1 MTVSP
6 PSRLPCSA
14 TVAATGLA
22 LATFMSTP
30 GIAQDS
36 TATRRGAAPAGAPLP
51 LQTTRTVSFTT
62 TEGTWMSLD
71 VSPDGSTIIF
81 DLVGDLYTMPI
92 AGGKASRIT
101 SGPAMDAQPRYAP
114 DGKRIVFTS
123 DRGGGE
129 QLWVADVD
137 GRNARAITR
146 GDNLHFV
153 SPVWT
158 PDGAYI
164 VAGRNMSQTANFA
177 DAYDLYLYHAQGGT
191 GIRLTGAPAA
201 PGGGGG
207 AEGGGGG
214 GVTNHVGPAFGKD
227 GRYLYLTRKS
237 GGWGYNLQF
246 PGWQVA
252 VLDRRTGRMTT
263 RTSAF
268 GSGMRPALSPDGKW
282 LTYATRVDTTTVLR
296 LRDLVTGDESTIIP
310 RLQRDDQESR
320 FSRDLLPAY
329 AFTPDSRSVVFTRDG
344 HFWRADV
351 PSGRET
357 AIPFT
362 ADVEQQLGP
371 LVKFAVTL
379 NDTSLTVQQI
389 RSARPSPDG
398 KRLAFTALDR
408 LWVMDLPNGKPRRLT
423 RGAAG
428 EFDAVWSPDSR
439 FIAFVAW
446 SDSGGGDVFRLRS
459 DGTGSAEKL
468 TRQTAFYQKLAYT
481 PDGTK
486 LLTIRSPRQAR
497 AEEQRGAGEELVWLP
512 AGGGAAT
519 LVAPVNGAHDPHFV
533 NGSDRVYLFD
543 SGALTSMR
551 MDGTDIQ
558 QHVRVTGWVQQTS
571 GTAPPPQQP
580 TELLM
585 APDGEHAIATV
596 TNNVYYFPVPMAG
609 ATAPTVAI
617 ANPTNATVPVRRLTR
632 VGGDFIGWSR
642 DGKSLYYSLGHSF
655 FTYDVTAAEAA
666 APDSGAR
673 RTAYEPARVDV
684 NITVP
689 RDRPSGTVA
698 LVGARIVSM
707 KGTEVIDRGTVVVRD
722 NRIVAVGPAES
733 TTIPA
738 DARRID
744 VAGKTIIPGWID
756 IHAHLGSATGVHR
769 SQVWAYM
776 MNLAY
781 GVTTTRNPQTGTTD
795 VLSYGDL
802 VETGE
807 IAGPRIYSTGPG
819 IFSQENIRNLEDARD
834 VLRRYAEFY
843 NTHTVKE
850 YETGQRNVRQWIIM
864 AARELGLMPTTEGSL
879 DLKMNLTELFD
890 GYPGHE
896 HTYPIYPLFNDVVQ
910 LVAQSGITYTP
921 TLLVVYGGPWSE
933 NFWYEHQDI
942 HDDPKVRRFMP
953 HTDVDQRSL
962 RRPQWFR
969 DDQYVFRQMAEQ
981 VKKILDA
988 GGRVGL
994 GGHGQ
999 LQGLGVHWELWS
1011 LAAGGIKPI
1020 DVIRIG
1026 TQLSADG
1033 IGLGKELGSLEPG
1046 KLADLQILDAN
1057 PLDDIKN
1064 TNTIRYV
1071 MKNGRLYDGN
1081 TLAEV
1086 WPRAKPAEQMW
1097 WQPVAPGR

>member
-1 MTVSP
+1 MTALVRLRGVVSGIAAVVFVTVSNT
-6 PSRLPCSA
+6 R
-14 TVAATGLA
+14 VD
-22 LATFMSTP
+22 
-30 GIAQDS
+30 AQDS
-36 TATRRGAAPAGAPLP
+36 TAGRRGGSALP

-71 VSPDGSTIIF
+71 VSPDGSTIVF
-81 DLVGDLYTMPI
+81 DLLGDLYTLPI
-92 AGGKASRIT
+92 AGGKAARIT
-101 SGPAMDAQPRYAP
+101 SGPGMDNQPRYSP

-129 QLWVADVD
+129 QVWVADVD
-137 GRNARAITR
+137 GRNARAITH

-158 PDGAYI
+158 PDGSYI
-164 VAGRNMSQTANFA
+164 VVGRNMSQTANFA
-177 DAYDLYLYHAQGGT
+177 DAYDLYLYHVQGGT
-191 GIRLTGAPAA
+191 GIRLTGAGAPPAGA
-201 PGGGGG
+201 GGGGGGG
-207 AEGGGGG
+207 AGG
-214 GVTNHVGPAFGKD
+214 GVTNYVGPAFGKD
-227 GRYLYLTRKS
+227 GRYLYLTRKA

-252 VLDRRTGRMTT
+252 VLDRKTGRMTT

-268 GSGMRPALSPDGKW
+268 GSGMRPGLSPDGKY

-296 LRDLVTGDESTIIP
+296 IRDLVTGDESTMIS

-320 FSRDLLPAY
+320 FSRDLLPSY
-329 AFTPDSRSVVFTRDG
+329 AFTPDSKSIVFTRDG
-344 HFWRADV
+344 KFWRADV

-357 AIPFT
+357 AIPFS
-362 ADVEQQLGP
+362 ADIEQQLGP
-371 LVKFAVTL
+371 LVRFTVPV

-398 KRLAFTALDR
+398 MRVAFTALDR

-423 RGAAG
+423 KSTAG
-428 EFDAVWSPDSR
+428 EFDAAWSPDGR
-439 FIAFVAW
+439 YLAFVAW
-446 SDSGGGDVFRLRS
+446 SDTGGGDVFRVRS
-459 DGTGSAEKL
+459 DGVGATERL

-497 AEEQRGAGEELVWLP
+497 TEEQRGAGEELVWLP
-512 AGGGAAT
+512 SAGGPAT
-519 LVAPVNGAHDPHFV
+519 LIAPVNGAHDPHFV

-543 SGALTSMR
+543 NGALTSMR
-551 MDGTDIQ
+551 MDGTDVQ
-558 QHVRVTGWVQQTS
+558 QHARVVGWVQQTS
-571 GTAPPPQQP
+571 GNPPPGQQP
-580 TELLM
+580 NELLM

-596 TNNVYYFPVPMAG
+596 TNNVYYFPVPMTG
-609 ATAPTVAI
+609 ATPTIFIV
-617 ANPTNATVPVRRLTR
+617 NPANATVPVRRLTR
-632 VGGDFIGWSR
+632 VGGDFIGWAK

-655 FTYDVTAAEAA
+655 FTYDLAA
-666 APDSGAR
+666 ADAPPDSGAAR
-673 RTAYEPARVDV
+673 RVAYEPTRVDV

-689 RDRPSGTVA
+689 RDRPSGTIA

-707 KGTEVIDRGTVVVRD
+707 KGSEVIERGTVVVRD
-722 NRIVAVGPAES
+722 NRIVAVGPSES
-733 TTIPA
+733 VTVPG

-744 VAGKTIIPGWID
+744 VAGQTIIPGWID
-756 IHAHLGSATGVHR
+756 IHAHLGSANGVHR
-769 SQVWAYM
+769 SQVWAYQ

-795 VLSYGDL
+795 VLSYSDL
-802 VETGE
+802 VETGD
-807 IAGPRIYSTGPG
+807 IAGPRIFSTGPG
-819 IFSQENIRNLEDARD
+819 IFSQENIRSLDDARD

-864 AARELGLMPTTEGSL
+864 AAKEVGLMPTTEGSL
-879 DLKMNLTELFD
+879 DLKMNITELFD

-910 LVAQSGITYTP
+910 LVAKSEITYTP
-921 TLLVVYGGPWSE
+921 TLLVVYGGPYSE
-933 NFWYEHQDI
+933 NYWYEHQDI
-942 HDDPKVRRFMP
+942 HDDAKVRRFMP
-953 HTDVDQRSL
+953 HNDVDQRSL
-962 RRPQWFR
+962 RRGQWFR

-981 VKKILDA
+981 AKKILDA

-999 LQGLGVHWELWS
+999 MQGLGVHWELWS

-1026 TQLSADG
+1026 TLLSAEG
-1033 IGLGKELGSLEPG
+1033 IGLGKELGSLEAG
-1046 KLADLQILDAN
+1046 KLADLQVLDGN
-1057 PLDDIKN
+1057 PLEDIKN

-1081 TLAEV
+1081 TLGEV
-1086 WPRAKPAEQMW
+1086 WPRTKPAEPNW
-1097 WQPVAPGR
+1097 WTR

>member
-1 MTVSP
+1 
-6 PSRLPCSA
+6 
-14 TVAATGLA
+14 
-22 LATFMSTP
+22 
-30 GIAQDS
+30 
-36 TATRRGAAPAGAPLP
+36 
-51 LQTTRTVSFTT
+51 
-62 TEGTWMSLD
+62 MSLD
-71 VSPDGSTIIF
+71 VSPDGTTIIF
-81 DLVGDLYTMPI
+81 DLLGDLYTMPI
-92 AGGKASRIT
+92 AGGKATRLT
-101 SGPAMDAQPRYAP
+101 SGPPMDAQPRYSP
-114 DGKRIVFTS
+114 DGKHIVFTS

-129 QLWVADVD
+129 QVWIIDTD
-137 GRNARAITR
+137 GRNARPITR
-146 GDNLHFV
+146 GDNGHYV

-158 PDGAYI
+158 PDGDYI
-164 VAGRNMSQTANFA
+164 VVGRNVSQTANFA

-191 GIRLTGAPAA
+191 GIRLTPAPAA
-201 PGGGGG
+201 
-207 AEGGGGG
+207 GGGGG
-214 GVTNHVGPAFGKD
+214 GGGGGGITNYIGPAFGKD

-282 LTYATRVDTTTVLR
+282 MTYATRVDTTTVMR
-296 LRDLVTGDESTIIP
+296 LRDLATGDESTLVP

-320 FSRDLLPAY
+320 FSRDVLPGY
-329 AFTPDSRSVVFTRDG
+329 AFTPDSRAIVFSRDG
-344 HFWRADV
+344 RFWRAQV

-357 AIPFT
+357 PIPFT
-362 ADVEQQLGP
+362 ADIEQQLGP
-371 LVKFAVTL
+371 LVRTEVIV
-379 NDTSLTVQQI
+379 NDTTLTVRQI
-389 RSARPSPDG
+389 RGARPSPDG
-398 KRLAFTALDR
+398 KRLVFTALDR

-423 RGAAG
+423 KSSAG
-428 EFDAVWSPDSR
+428 EFDPTWSPDGR
-439 FIAFVAW
+439 FIAYVTW
-446 SDSGGGDVFRLRS
+446 SDESGGEVMRVRGDASTAPER
-459 DGTGSAEKL
+459 L

-486 LLTIRSPRQAR
+486 LITIRSPRQAR
-497 AEEQRGAGEELVWLP
+497 MEEQRGAGEELVWLP
-512 AGGGAAT
+512 AAGGTTT
-519 LVAPVNGAHDPHFV
+519 LIAPVTGAHDPHFV
-533 NGSDRVYLFD
+533 NGSDRVYIFD
-543 SGALTSMR
+543 AGALTSMR
-551 MDGTDIQ
+551 LDGTDVQ
-558 QHVRVTGWVQQTS
+558 QHIRVTGWLQQTS
-571 GTAPPPQQP
+571 GQAPPPQQP
-580 TELLM
+580 NELLM

-609 ATAPTVAI
+609 GTPPTISIV
-617 ANPTNATVPVRRLTR
+617 NPANATVPVRRLTR
-632 VGGDFIGWSR
+632 IGGDFIGWTR

-655 FTYDVTAAEAA
+655 FTYDLTAAEAP
-666 APDSGAR
+666 APDSATR
-673 RTAYEPARVDV
+673 RGAYEPTRVDV
-684 NITVP
+684 TIDVP

-698 LVGARIVSM
+698 LVGARVVTM
-707 KGTEVIDRGTVVVRD
+707 KGAEVIERGTVLVRD
-722 NRIVAVGPAES
+722 NRVLAVGPADNV
-733 TTIPA
+733 TIPA

-744 VAGKTIIPGWID
+744 VTGKTIIPGWID
-756 IHAHLGSATGVHR
+756 IHAHLGSSNGVHR

-795 VLSYGDL
+795 VLSYSDL
-802 VETGE
+802 VETGD
-807 IAGPRIYSTGPG
+807 ILGPRIYSTGPG
-819 IFSQENIRNLEDARD
+819 IFSQENIRSLDDARD

-843 NTHTVKE
+843 NTHTVKQ

-879 DLKMNLTELFD
+879 DLKMNITELLD

-896 HTYPIYPLFNDVVQ
+896 HTYPIYPLYNDVVQ
-910 LVAQSGITYTP
+910 LVAKSGITYTP

-933 NFWYEHQDI
+933 NYWYEHSDI

-953 HTDVDQRSL
+953 HSDVDQRSL

-969 DDQYVFRQMAEQ
+969 DDQYVFRQFAEQ
-981 VKKILDA
+981 AKKILDA

-999 LQGLGVHWELWS
+999 MQGLGVHWELWS
-1011 LAAGGIKPI
+1011 LAAGGMTPLE
-1020 DVIRIG
+1020 VIRVG
-1026 TQLSADG
+1026 TLLGAEG

-1046 KLADLQILDAN
+1046 KLADLQVLDGN
-1057 PLDDIKN
+1057 PLADIRN

-1086 WPRAKPAEQMW
+1086 WPRAKPAEQPW
-1097 WQPVAPGR
+1097 WLPGR